1 MFFIKIVSDKF
12 SQIIDD
18 NFPSDTILCLKQSIN
33 KRTGIPVKLLELS
46 YKGKRL
52 EDYKKISD
60 YEIHSYDNI
69 DLHLKL
75 LQINFS
81 KSDAY
86 QLKWFVEEGITIAEL
101 EKRILGNIYGII
113 FGIDKNHILKDGETI
128 LLT

>member
-12 SQIIDD
+12 SQVIDD

-33 KRTGIPVKLLELS
+33 KRTGIPVKLLDLY

-60 YEIHSYDNI
+60 YEIHSFENI
-69 DLHLKL
+69 DLDLKL
-75 LQINFS
+75 LQVNFS
-81 KSDAY
+81 KSDVH
-86 QLKWFVEEGITIAEL
+86 QLKWFVEEGTTIAEL
-101 EKRILGNIYGII
+101 EKRILGKIYGII
-113 FGIDKNHILKDGETI
+113 FGIDKNHIVKDGDTI